1 MPILFGEKQDNGSI
15 KVTMISYTPRVS
27 TTPKDG
33 VEVDSVLE
41 GEGQLYVNPETGEQW
56 LELEEEVEEETEEP
70 SPRKETLEQKVDR
83 LLALLEGGGVGE
95 MGS

>member
-56 LELEEEVEEETEEP
+56 LELKEVEEETEES
-70 SPRKETLEQKVDR
+70 SPREETLEQKVDR
-83 LLALLEGGGVGE
+83 MLALLEGGGAGE

>member
-1 MPILFGEKQDNGSI
+1 MPILFGEKQDNESI

-33 VEVDSVLE
+33 VEVNSVLE

-56 LELEEEVEEETEEP
+56 LELEEVEEETEES
-70 SPRKETLEQKVDR
+70 SPQEETLEQKVDR
-83 LLALLEGGGVGE
+83 MLALLEGGGAGE

>member
-15 KVTMISYTPRVS
+15 KVTMVSYTPRVS

-33 VEVDSVLE
+33 VEVDEVLE

-56 LELEEEVEEETEEP
+56 LELEEEVEEETEE
-70 SPRKETLEQKVDR
+70 ETLEQKVDR
-83 LLALLEGGGVGE
+83 MLALLEGGGLGE

>member
-1 MPILFGEKQDNGSI
+1 MPILFGEKQDNGNI
-15 KVTMISYTPRVS
+15 KVTMISHTPRVS

-33 VEVDSVLE
+33 VEVDEVLE

-56 LELEEEVEEETEEP
+56 LELEEAEEENKEKSLQE
-70 SPRKETLEQKVDR
+70 ETLEQKVDR
-83 LLALLEGGGVGE
+83 MLALLEGGGAGE

>member
-1 MPILFGEKQDNGSI
+1 MPILFGEKQDNGNI

-41 GEGQLYVNPETGEQW
+41 GEGQLYVNPETGEQRFG
-56 LELEEEVEEETEEP
+56 LEEETEEK
-70 SPRKETLEQKVDR
+70 SSQEETLEQKVDR

>member
-33 VEVDSVLE
+33 VEVDEVLE

-56 LELEEEVEEETEEP
+56 LELEEETEEP
-70 SPRKETLEQKVDR
+70 SLRKETLEQKVDR
-83 LLALLEGGGVGE
+83 LLALLEGGGAGE